1 MWSGC
6 ARDMVVPLHVKD
18 HAYGLIWLN
27 YQPVIELGGIT
38 LPRLAVLVNS
48 HTEKLRDSI
57 GEIMKIDRVSCVD
70 GDRGAS
76 ETGAG
81 QADVG
86 INKDSPEK
94 ESADD
99 CQDCQEKQS
108 SVQLAHERPLF
119 SFGKRPE
126 EDQQPERERT
136 YDQEC
141 ADTQRLHLEEEGW
154 GLSPEVQDGQD
165 GECACANE

>member
-1 MWSGC
+1 MWSDC
-6 ARDMVVPLHVKD
+6 ARDLVVSRRVENHTYRL
-18 HAYGLIWLN
+18 AWWYC
-27 YQPVIELGGIT
+27 QPGIELGGIT
-38 LPRLAVLVNS
+38 IPRLAVLVHS
-48 HTEKLRDSI
+48 HAEELRDSV
-57 GEIMKIDRVSCVD
+57 GEIVKIDRVSCVD

-86 INKDSPEK
+86 INKDGPEE

-126 EDQQPERERT
+126 EDQQPERERA
-136 YDQEC
+136 YDQER
-141 ADTQRLHLEEEGW
+141 ADTQRLYLEEEGW